1 MSSLPL
7 GNSADLTGFS
17 PADFADATET
27 IPLEI
32 QFDPTR
38 TGTLIPYSTLVSN
51 AFQRTTLEIREKTT
65 NPSPTPTN
73 WRRRFREFMTLKNED
88 LVNFLKK
95 PTGPQSALSRA
106 EVFLQK
112 FGKPDFQANHP
123 SLQYIFLDASG
134 SSYIPVIES
143 DLKQIGPST
152 PKEIIDQVRW
162 LYDRYRE
169 AGDECLRL
177 EANLKARLE
186 IFDKVY
192 QKVISFCELPQN
204 EESEKLAESVE
215 GYIKKTL
222 EEHAI
227 ENAYKETVEAYRRFA
242 ALKELVQSFRFTDL
256 QDKEP
261 LCSICLTE
269 TVGFATVPCGHT
281 FCGTCLKRQTMSCY
295 MCRTQI
301 RDKVKLFFG

>member
-17 PADFADATET
+17 PADFADAQDN

-38 TGTLIPYSTLVSN
+38 TGTLVPYSTLVSN
-51 AFQRTTLEIREKTT
+51 ALQRTTFEIRDKTT
-65 NPSPTPTN
+65 NPSPTPPN
-73 WRRRFREFMTLKNED
+73 WRRRFREFMNLKNED

-95 PTGPQSALSRA
+95 PTSPQSALSRA

-112 FGKPDFQANHP
+112 FGKPDFQVNHP
-123 SLQYIFLDASG
+123 SLQYVFLDASG
-134 SSYIPVIES
+134 SSSIPVIEAE
-143 DLKQIGPST
+143 LKEIGPSSS
-152 PKEIIDQVRW
+152 KEMIEQIRW
-162 LYDRYRE
+162 LYDKYRE
-169 AGDECLRL
+169 AGDECLKQ
-177 EANLKARLE
+177 EANLRMRLD
-186 IFDKVY
+186 ILDKVY
-192 QKVISFCELPQN
+192 QKIIIFCDLPMN
-204 EESEKLAESVE
+204 EDSEKLAESVE
-215 GYIKKTL
+215 VYIKKL
-222 EEHAI
+222 MEENSV
-227 ENAYKETVEAYRRFA
+227 EKAYTDTVEAYRRFA
-242 ALKELVQSFRFTDL
+242 ALKEMIQFFRFTDL

-269 TVGFATVPCGHT
+269 SVGFAVVPCGHT

-301 RDKVKLFFG
+301 RDRVKLYFG